1 MKRWSSVFLGVTLA
15 CSVQAAQDDPLNVMV
30 VMSYEENNP
39 WCQAIKR
46 GIDTAL
52 GAHAQATYFY
62 MDTKVAPQHGPKK
75 ADEALLEYQRLQPDG
90 LIAVDDNAQS
100 MFVVPFL
107 KDRVSTPVM
116 FAGVN
121 AAADKYG
128 YPNHHISGILERA
141 HVRESLA
148 FAKQLLPD
156 ISNACFV
163 TNDVPSGH
171 ALKKQVESEQKD
183 YPVNVH
189 NFYPVSSIS
198 QLASRQAE
206 LKSSCDLL
214 FVDSL
219 EGITDD
225 QQRPL
230 VNKEVIEKLNQ
241 IFGGPLLG
249 GNRYQVEQ
257 GAWAAVVKTGQEQGE
272 TAAEM
277 LLKAMRSED
286 ASNIPVVKNTKGER
300 VVNVTALD
308 KNNVP
313 LKPLVLRGATLV
325 RQQP

>member
-1 MKRWSSVFLGVTLA
+1 MKKWSSVLLGATLA
-15 CSVQAAQDDPLNVMV
+15 CNVQAAQNDPLNVMV

-46 GIDTAL
+46 GIDIAL
-52 GAHAQATYFY
+52 GPHAQATYFY
-62 MDTKVAPQHGPKK
+62 MDTKVAPQHGPKM
-75 ADEALLEYQRLQPDG
+75 ADKALLEYQRLQPDG

-107 KDRVSTPVM
+107 KDKVSTPVM

-128 YPNHHISGILERA
+128 YPNQHISGILERA

-171 ALKKQVESEQKD
+171 ALKKQVESEKKD
-183 YPVNVH
+183 YPMNVH
-189 NFYPVSSIS
+189 DFYPVSSIS
-198 QLASRQAE
+198 QLTNRQAE
-206 LKSSCDLL
+206 IKRSCDLL

-219 EGITDD
+219 EGIKDD

-277 LLKAMRSED
+277 LLKAMSSED

-308 KNNVP
+308 KNNVL

>member
-1 MKRWSSVFLGVTLA
+1 MKKWSSVLLGTALA
-15 CSVQAAQDDPLNVMV
+15 CSVQAAQNDPLNVMV

-46 GIDTAL
+46 GIDSAL
-52 GAHAQATYFY
+52 APHAEATYFY
-62 MDTKVAPQHGPKK
+62 MDTKVAPQHGPKMADK
-75 ADEALLEYQRLQPDG
+75 ALVEYQRLQPDG

-107 KDRVSTPVM
+107 KDKVSTPVM

-121 AAADKYG
+121 AAAEKYG
-128 YPNHHISGILERA
+128 YPNTHISGILERA

-148 FAKQLLPD
+148 FAKQLLPN
-156 ISNACFV
+156 INNACFV

-171 ALKKQVESEQKD
+171 ALKKQVETEMQD
-183 YPVNVH
+183 YPVNV
-189 NFYPVSSIS
+189 NGFYPVGSVS
-198 QLASRQAE
+198 QLMKKQTE
-206 LKSSCDLL
+206 IKQSCDLL

-225 QQRPL
+225 QQRPM

-257 GAWAAVVKTGQEQGE
+257 GAWAAVVKTGLEQGE
-272 TAAEM
+272 TAGEM
-277 LLKAMRSED
+277 LLKAMRSESVKD
-286 ASNIPVVKNTKGER
+286 IPVVKNTKGER

-308 KNNVP
+308 RHDVP